1 MDAARPIEIDQATH
15 KHTRLALMIR
25 EETREALSVLADDN
39 VYIDVTRTGS
49 LMIPGADKPREMSGP
64 CDHVLCHYRTFFL
77 CA

>member
-25 EETREALSVLADDN
+25 EETPEALSVLADDN

-49 LMIPGADKPREMSGP
+49 LMIPGADKAERSM
-64 CDHVLCHYRTFFL
+64 
-77 CA
+77 